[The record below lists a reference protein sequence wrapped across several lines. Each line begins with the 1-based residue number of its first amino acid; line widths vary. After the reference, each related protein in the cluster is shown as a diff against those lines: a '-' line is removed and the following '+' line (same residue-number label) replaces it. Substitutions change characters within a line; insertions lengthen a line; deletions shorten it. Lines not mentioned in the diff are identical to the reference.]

1 MHENEHS
8 YVRFRPN
15 NFQPMTNLFCEAGP
29 FVASLSPLFFTLRFA
44 PIPRFSRL
52 DLFHSLA
59 AAGAPPLR
67 LLPLSCRAVCTS
79 KGQARKKREGGEG
92 GKGV

>member
-1 MHENEHS
+1 MRMNIPTYAFSQISAHDKS
-8 YVRFRPN
+8 FSRGRS
-15 NFQPMTNLFCEAGP
+15 LRGLP
-29 FVASLSPLFFTLRFA
+29 FTPFFALRFA

-59 AAGAPPLR
+59 ATGAPPLR